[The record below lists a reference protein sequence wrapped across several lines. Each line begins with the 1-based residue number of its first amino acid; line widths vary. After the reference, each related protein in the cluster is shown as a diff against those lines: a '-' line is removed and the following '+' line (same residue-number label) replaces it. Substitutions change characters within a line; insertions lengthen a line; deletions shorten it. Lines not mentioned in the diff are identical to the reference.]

1 MPSTNEEKGTKMQ
14 GNGFDIK
21 QLGDIIKRFWYI
33 VLIATLL
40 CAVAAGVVTVVYEK
54 TNPVYSATTR
64 FLVVSDDSNTSA
76 YQGTLLTQERAN
88 DIADILTSNKTV
100 MYYVVSSAAPEES
113 GGAGLKV
120 EDLSKYLKMLSV
132 SGDKG
137 NSIIRVSVEGSDPVL
152 VKELSLALEMYL
164 PQYVSEEVFHK
175 EHTRLE
181 VVDKAFLT
189 PDAAPQK
196 AGSNMVRNAFIFAV
210 LGLVVSFIVVWIC
223 NLCRET
229 VYRADDLK
237 RAFSDIPLLG
247 SIPTTG
253 ESKKTKKAE
262 TTNGTRDYDNKV
274 LSEKTAFSVVEAY
287 RGLRTNL
294 SYFLP
299 KHGTGVVYGITSEQK
314 AEGKSLTIANLAI
327 CFAQLNNK
335 KILLLE
341 ADMRMPTGGRI
352 FGYKT
357 ERGLTDILAGLE
369 TDYHNCLVRPEG
381 IPNLQILPVGQ
392 LPPNPTEL
400 LASEQMSKLID
411 LLREEY
417 DYILVD
423 LPPIGL
429 VSDAGVLANSIDR
442 YLVTVRANYSSISG
456 IRRILGEMDRISMNV
471 GGFVLTDVPVK
482 HKTYYQYYS
491 KSDSKSEA

>member
-1 MPSTNEEKGTKMQ
+1 G
-14 GNGFDIK
+14 
-21 QLGDIIKRFWYI
+21 
-33 VLIATLL
+33 
-40 CAVAAGVVTVVYEK
+40 AGVVTVAYERA
-54 TNPVYSATTR
+54 NPVYSATTR
-64 FLVVSDDSNTSA
+64 FLVVSEDSTSSA
-76 YQGTLLTQERAN
+76 YQGNLLTQERAN
-88 DIADILTSNKTV
+88 DIAEILSSNKTV
-100 MYYVVSSAAPEES
+100 MYYVVSSAAPEE
-113 GGAGLKV
+113 GGDAGLKV
-120 EDLSKYLKMLSV
+120 ENLSTYLRMLSV
-132 SGDKG
+132 SGDSG
-137 NSIIRVSVEGSDPVL
+137 SIIRVSVRGANPAV
-152 VKELSLALEMYL
+152 VKELILALEMYL
-164 PQYVSEEVFHK
+164 PQYISEEIFSK

-196 AGSNMVRNAFIFAV
+196 AGSNMMRNTMISAV
-210 LGLVVSFIVVWIC
+210 LGLVVSCIVVWIC
-223 NLCRET
+223 NQYKQT
-229 VYRADDLK
+229 VYRAADLK

-253 ESKKTKKAE
+253 DSKAVRKAE
-262 TTNGTRDYDNKV
+262 LTGGKRDYTDKV
-274 LSEKTAFSVVEAY
+274 LSDKTAFSVVEAY

-327 CFAQLNNK
+327 CFAQLKNK

-341 ADMRMPTGGRI
+341 ADMRMPTDGRI
-352 FGYKT
+352 FGYKA
-357 ERGLTDILAGLE
+357 ERGLTDVLAGLE
-369 TDYHNCLVRPEG
+369 SDYHNCLVGPEG

-456 IRRILGEMDRISMNV
+456 VRRILSEMDRISMDV
-471 GGFVLTDVPVK
+471 GGFILTDVPVK
-482 HKTYYQYYS
+482 HKTYYQYYYQ
-491 KSDSKSEA
+491 SDSKNKA

>member
-1 MPSTNEEKGTKMQ
+1 MQ
-14 GNGFDIK
+14 ENGFDFK
-21 QLGDIIKRFWYI
+21 QLGDIIKRFWYVI
-33 VLIATLL
+33 LIATLL
-40 CAVAAGVVTVVYEK
+40 CAVAAGVVTVVYERA
-54 TNPVYSATTR
+54 NPVYSATTR

-120 EDLSKYLKMLSV
+120 ENLSKYLKMLSV
-132 SGDKG
+132 SGDTG
-137 NSIIRVSVEGSDPVL
+137 NSIIRVSVKGSDPAV
-152 VKELSLALEMYL
+152 VKELTLALEMYL
-164 PQYVSEEVFHK
+164 PQYISEEVFRK

-210 LGLVVSFIVVWIC
+210 LGLVISFIVVWVC

-253 ESKKTKKAE
+253 EKESKNARKAE
-262 TTNGTRDYDNKV
+262 ITNGTRDYDTKV
-274 LSEKTAFSVVEAY
+274 LSDKTAFSVVEAY

-314 AEGKSLTIANLAI
+314 AEGKSLTISNLAI
-327 CFAQLNNK
+327 CFAQLKNK

-341 ADMRMPTGGRI
+341 ADMRMPSGGKI
-352 FGYKT
+352 FGYKP
-357 ERGLTDILAGLE
+357 ERGLTDVLAGLE
-369 TDYHNCLVRPEG
+369 SDYHNCLVRPEG

-456 IRRILGEMDRISMNV
+456 IRRILGEMDRISMDV
-471 GGFVLTDVPVK
+471 GGFILTDVPVK
-482 HKTYYQYYS
+482 HKSYYQYYS
-491 KSDSKSEA
+491 KSNSKSKA

>member
-1 MPSTNEEKGTKMQ
+1 MQ
-14 GNGFDIK
+14 ENGFDFK
-21 QLGDIIKRFWYI
+21 QLGDIFKRFWYI

-40 CAVAAGVVTVVYEK
+40 CAIGAGVVTVVYERA
-54 TNPVYSATTR
+54 NPVYSATTR
-64 FLVVSDDSNTSA
+64 FLVVSDDTNTSA

-88 DIADILTSNKTV
+88 DIAEILTSNKTV
-100 MYYVVSSAAPEES
+100 MHYVVSSAAPEES
-113 GGAGLKV
+113 GEAGLKV
-120 EDLSKYLKMLSV
+120 ENLSTYLRMLSV
-132 SGDKG
+132 SGDTG
-137 NSIIRVSVEGSDPVL
+137 SIIRVSVKGSNPAV
-152 VKELSLALEMYL
+152 VKELILALEMYL
-164 PQYVSEEVFHK
+164 PQYISEEVFRK

-196 AGSNMVRNAFIFAV
+196 AGSKMTRNAMIAAV
-210 LGLVVSFIVVWIC
+210 LGLIVSCLVVWIC
-223 NLCRET
+223 YLRRET

-237 RAFSDIPLLG
+237 RAFTDIPLLG

-253 ESKKTKKAE
+253 DSKNARKTE
-262 TTNGTRDYDNKV
+262 ITSGTRDYDNKV
-274 LSEKTAFSVVEAY
+274 LTEKTAFSVVEAY

-299 KHGTGVVYGITSEQK
+299 KHGSGVVYGITSEQK

-327 CFAQLNNK
+327 CFAQLKNK

-341 ADMRMPTGGRI
+341 ADMRMPTAGRI

-357 ERGLTDILAGLE
+357 ERGLTDVLAGLE
-369 TDYHNCLVRPEG
+369 SDYHNCLVRPEG
-381 IPNLQILPVGQ
+381 QPNLQILPVGQ

-456 IRRILGEMDRISMNV
+456 IRRILGEMDRISMDV
-471 GGFVLTDVPVK
+471 GGFILTDVPVK